1 MSHITLTE
9 EQSQLIERSQ
19 GPVEVRDHR
28 GHIIAQ
34 IERYDEAALI
44 AEAKRR
50 LASNQPR
57 YPAAQVEA
65 RLRALAEAVE
75 RDGLNEEQA
84 MALLK
89 RMQAEGRP

>member
-9 EQSQLIERSQ
+9 EQSQVIEQAQ
-19 GPVEVRDHR
+19 GPVEVRNHR

-34 IERYDEAALI
+34 IEPYDEAALI

-50 LASNQPR
+50 LASDQPR
-57 YPAAQVEA
+57 YPAAQV
-65 RLRALAEAVE
+65 AEAIE
-75 RDGLNEEQA
+75 RDGLNREQA

-89 RMQAEGRP
+89 QMQAEGRP

>member
-9 EQSQLIERSQ
+9 EQSQVIEQAQ
-19 GPVEVRDHR
+19 GPVEVRNHR

-34 IERYDEAALI
+34 IEPYDEAALI

-50 LASNQPR
+50 LASDQPR

-65 RLRALAEAVE
+65 RLRALAEAIE
-75 RDGLNEEQA
+75 RDGLNREQA

-89 RMQAEGRP
+89 QMQAEGRP

>member
-9 EQSQLIERSQ
+9 EQSQVIERSQ

-28 GHIIAQ
+28 GHVIAR
-34 IERYDEAALI
+34 IERDDEAAAI
-44 AEAKRR
+44 AEARR
-50 LASNQPR
+50 QLAIPQPR
-57 YPAAQVEA
+57 YPAEQVEA

-89 RMQAEGRP
+89 QMQAEGRP

>member
-1 MSHITLTE
+1 MSHITLSE
-9 EQSQLIERSQ
+9 QQSQVIEQ
-19 GPVEVRDHR
+19 AQDMVEIRDHR
-28 GHIIAQ
+28 GNVVVRVDPQ
-34 IERYDEAALI
+34 FTEADL

-57 YPAAQVEA
+57 YPASQVEA
-65 RLRALAEAVE
+65 RLKALGEIVE
-75 RDGLNEEQA
+75 RDGLNHEQA